1 MAINKSYTNNE
12 VKVFWDAALCIHS
25 ANCVN
30 SLNAVFNPKRK
41 PWININGASTEEII
55 NTVSNCPSGALTYKK
70 VSAMQEEQKQNGQFS
85 VKIQVNKG
93 GPYLVKGKV
102 TLIDKDGTETVK
114 EGTIALCRCGGSSN
128 KPYCDGTHKNIEF
141 DK

>member
-12 VKVFWDAALCIHS
+12 IKVFWNADLCIHS

-30 SLNAVFNPKRK
+30 SLNEVFNPKQK
-41 PWININGASTEEII
+41 PWINMQAASTEKII
-55 NTVSNCPSGALTYKK
+55 SAVNNCPSGALKYKWK
-70 VSAMQEEQKQNGQFS
+70 DEMEEEKQSEQSS
-85 VKIQVNKG
+85 VTIQVNSG

-102 TLIDKDGTETVK
+102 TLTDKDGSETIK
-114 EGTIALCRCGGSSN
+114 EGTIALCRCGASQN
-128 KPYCDGTHKNIEF
+128 KPFCDGSHKNIEF